1 VPSASRGAGGIST
14 TATDDRRIAFVLGI
28 LAAILLLIAAVLH
41 FVVGVALLVTGAA
54 HSGAGS
60 IGSSVIEVVVAL
72 LIGFFALL
80 GRGRGNDRNV
90 AAGVVLIVLA
100 VVGWAALGFG
110 GDLLALLAAVL
121 ALVSGVLFLVAGR

>member
-1 VPSASRGAGGIST
+1 MS
-14 TATDDRRIAFVLGI
+14 ATDDRGIAFVLGI
-28 LAAILLLIAAVLH
+28 VAAVLLLISALLH

-54 HSGAGS
+54 HSGVGS
-60 IGSSVIEVVVAL
+60 IGSSVVDVVVAL
-72 LIGFFALL
+72 LIGFFAFL
-80 GRGRGNDRNV
+80 GRARGSDRSV

-121 ALVSGVLFLVAGR
+121 ALVAGILFLVAGR